1 VVTNTH
7 AQWDIVSSVGLTALA
22 VAAAR
27 SIETHRRDPL
37 VQDPFAE
44 DLVQAASPPMPMP
57 TRPITPGGKDPEY
70 ERLWTHMADRI
81 GLRTRFFDQ
90 FFEQSIQSG
99 VTQAVILGSGLDT
112 RAFRMQWPQG
122 FPVFEIDQP
131 QVVDFKDQVLD
142 DSGTRPRCERHCVRV
157 DLRDDWASALTQ
169 AGFDASQPTAWL
181 AEGLLAYLPRDA
193 EQRLLETIHHSSAPG
208 SRVSLDSRS
217 GRRWRDSALV
227 SMMSQYVGVD
237 ARTLLHNDE
246 RTAPD
251 TTLAAL
257 GWTTTRNTITELAEL
272 YQRPVTPLGDEH
284 LPDVHFITAH
294 RP

>member
-1 VVTNTH
+1 VSKAQDTYGKDVLMTNTH

-70 ERLWTHMADRI
+70 ERLWTHMADHI
-81 GLRTRFFDQ
+81 SLRTRFFDQ
-90 FFEQSIQSG
+90 LFEQSIQSG

-112 RAFRMQWPQG
+112 RTFRMQWPQG

-131 QVVDFKDQVLD
+131 QVVDFKDHVLD
-142 DSGTRPRCERHCVRV
+142 DSGIRPRCERHCVRV

-193 EQRLLETIHHSSAPG
+193 EQRLLETIHRSSAPG
-208 SRVSLDSRS
+208 SRVGLDSRS
-217 GRRWRDSALV
+217 GNRWRDNTLI
-227 SMMSQYVGVD
+227 SMISQYVGVD

-257 GWTTTRNTITELAEL
+257 GWTTHPQHHHRTGRALS
-272 YQRPVTPLGDEH
+272 TPRDTPRG
-284 LPDVHFITAH
+284 
-294 RP
+294 